1 MQKEKFNYPREKEIK
16 VVQHNIF
23 GIKMIGK
30 GSGRGSHQ
38 GRGGLGGQGFQGRGR
53 TSRGYSYYGYNH
65 KHKVL
70 FSALGIH
77 VFD

>member
-1 MQKEKFNYPREKEIK
+1 
-16 VVQHNIF
+16 
-23 GIKMIGK
+23 MIGK

-53 TSRGYSYYGYNH
+53 TSRGYSYYGYNP